1 MRYNITSRVEFIIIL
16 YEWRNAAFAGLVT
29 VHGGAVMGCR
39 KKFLCINIDVNNY
52 SILPYHK

>member
-29 VHGGAVMGCR
+29 VHGGACSNGVSQ
-39 KKFLCINIDVNNY
+39 KVSVY
-52 SILPYHK
+52 QH